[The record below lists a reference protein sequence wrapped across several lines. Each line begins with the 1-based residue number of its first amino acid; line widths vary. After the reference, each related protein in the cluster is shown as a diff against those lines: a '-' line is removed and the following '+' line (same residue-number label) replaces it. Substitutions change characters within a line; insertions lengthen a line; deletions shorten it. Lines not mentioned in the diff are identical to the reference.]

1 MSKGLGLD
9 LNIDSRAIDEYL
21 KEIADSELRHKLLM
35 TATGKVASNVKKL
48 TQKNFILKLPAAN
61 RKGTKYN
68 DTLKDAVRIAK
79 DKISGEYKVHILG
92 TRKKGS
98 GTFRAKFFEIP
109 PVHRVQRTGKK
120 KRYTGSL
127 KDYTQYYFRE
137 VKENTAEH
145 DRIFSNTLTAILSD
159 INKLRKLRGY

>member
-9 LNIDSRAIDEYL
+9 IDSRAVDEYL
-21 KEIADSELRHKLLM
+21 NEIADSELRHKLLM

-48 TQKNFILKLPAAN
+48 TQKNFILKLPSAN

-79 DKISGEYKVHILG
+79 DKISGEYKVHIMG

-98 GTFRAKFFEIP
+98 GTFRAKFFEKP
-109 PVHRVQRTGKK
+109 LQPRRQKTGG
-120 KRYTGSL
+120 KRYTGVI
-127 KDYTQYYFRE
+127 KKNTQDYFKE
-137 VKENTAEH
+137 VRENTGEH
-145 DRIFSNTLTAILSD
+145 DRIFSNTLTDYLSD